1 MVVMVMVIVVVVMV
15 MVMVMV
21 LVVMVMSTVYI
32 TPDGNYTCENGHGCH
47 SCPPGKITNYKGGE
61 YKCVKFFGVIPT
73 GMAYFYSWGIFS
85 ICLVVTFITIKI
97 GTMKKKT
104 LILQ

>member
-1 MVVMVMVIVVVVMV
+1 MTGDCLSV
-15 MVMVMV
+15 
-21 LVVMVMSTVYI
+21 STVYI
-32 TPDGNYTCENGHGCH
+32 TPDGNYTCKNGHGCH

-73 GMAYFYSWGIFS
+73 GMAYFYSWGILS

-97 GTMKKKT
+97 GTMKKKNINPT
-104 LILQ
+104 VINKKK